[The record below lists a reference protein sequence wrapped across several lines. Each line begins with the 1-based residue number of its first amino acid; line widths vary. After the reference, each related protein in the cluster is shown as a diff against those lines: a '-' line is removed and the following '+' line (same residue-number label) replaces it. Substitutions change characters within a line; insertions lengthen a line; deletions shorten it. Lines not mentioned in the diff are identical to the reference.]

1 MGRGRKKGSKN
12 KPKAIKKTSQEI
24 RRIRA
29 EIKDLRAKKRL
40 LPKGNA
46 DRIKL
51 HREMQELKKLLAEKK
66 EAKTE
71 LIKEVKDPDKDPIIK
86 EIIKLEAEL
95 KIVPSFEK
103 LGIDLHIHSKK
114 DLNIHL
120 EKLKLKARG

>member
-1 MGRGRKKGSKN
+1 MSRPKGSRN
-12 KPKAIKKTSQEI
+12 KPKEIKETSQEI
-24 RRIRA
+24 KRIKA

-71 LIKEVKDPDKDPIIK
+71 LIKEVKDPDKDPIIAD
-86 EIIKLEAEL
+86 ILKLEAKL
-95 KIVPSFEK
+95 KIVPTFED
-103 LGIDLHIHSKK
+103 LGIDLHIHSVK
-114 DLNIHL
+114 DLKIHL
-120 EKLKLKARG
+120 EKLKAKVRA